1 MSEALKGKTILVVDD
16 DPDIISG
23 VTACLDDTGAKIASA
38 NDGNTAVSLAEQL
51 EPDLVIL
58 DIMLPRKS
66 GFLVLERL
74 RQGRGDSEKPYVVMI
89 TGNQGQRHRQY
100 AEALGVH
107 EYLSKPFAM
116 ERLHEAVVE
125 LLSNDED

>member
-16 DPDIISG
+16 DPDIVTG
-23 VTACLDDTGAKIASA
+23 VTACLEDTGATIASA
-38 NDGNTAVSLAEQL
+38 SDGNLAVSLAEQL
-51 EPDLVIL
+51 DPDLVIL

-74 RQGRGDSEKPYVVMI
+74 RQDRAKSEKPYVVMI

-107 EYLSKPFAM
+107 GYINKPFAM
-116 ERLHEAVVE
+116 DRLHELVVE
-125 LLSNDED
+125 LLTKDDD